1 MSNVNNK
8 AERAHWVARELLT
21 GIENDGDF
29 AGMDVATALAGR
41 ECPPKEHI
49 VERLIW
55 NADWRAKLKVIR
67 ADAQMR
73 ALNAV
78 DYAYTAHASQ
88 PAAQIYDALA
98 LAVREAN
105 DLRTQVSKLHYA
117 AARLPPKEN
126 TLFWINARK

>member
-1 MSNVNNK
+1 MSNVNNN
-8 AERAHWVARELLT
+8 ADRAYWVAREPLT

-67 ADAQMR
+67 ADAQVR
-73 ALNAV
+73 ALSAAHN
-78 DYAYTAHASQ
+78 AYTAHASQ
-88 PAAQIYDALA
+88 PAGQIYDALA
-98 LAVREAN
+98 LAVKDVDNLRAQVAN
-105 DLRTQVSKLHYA
+105 MHYA
-117 AARLPPKEN
+117 AAQLSPKEN
-126 TLFWINARK
+126 TRFWTNARK